1 MRKKAQRE
9 GSNEPAY
16 RVHGGSYLYHVL
28 RRSAPPSSRFHKSQK
43 FAFFRTVNHPARM
56 DNMRA
61 QIDRDVPDFLS
72 SGWSAR
78 LAF

>member
-1 MRKKAQRE
+1 MRKKAQT
-9 GSNEPAY
+9 
-16 RVHGGSYLYHVL
+16 
-28 RRSAPPSSRFHKSQK
+28 RRIERARTVFMEEAIYITCCSGRRRQSSRFHKSQK
-43 FAFFRTVNHPARM
+43 FAFFRSVNHPARM